1 MKNYY
6 LLLINKT
13 NVARTT
19 GQKAVHRIKNRKKT
33 SVIVELYVLIT
44 GKF

>member
-13 NVARTT
+13 NIVRTT

-33 SVIVELYVLIT
+33 SVIKLYVLIT